1 MAVPYA
7 LYNQRSTNSVG
18 PARPR
23 CEPLTKDGPNRS
35 QKMRIIVV
43 IPCFNEEDGLKL
55 VLEGVPIHIQGAT
68 SIQTLVVD
76 DGSTDQTAEVAKLNG
91 VDYLLRLPTN
101 RGLGAAFEEGLKTAC
116 ALGADIIVNIDGDNQ
131 YPAEQIERLVQPIMG
146 SNAAFVVGC
155 RDLTVSDTYSPIK
168 RLLHRTLTLWLSKL
182 IGIDIEDPVSGF
194 KAMTADVAKNLI
206 GINRFS
212 HTLDNLVW
220 CNYSGVPIET
230 MIVKP
235 NPKVRDSRLAKSN
248 FHFLRRQ
255 MASLISALCFWR
267 PVFLFNVMAAVC
279 LLIVVLPNLFRVIY
293 YLNYVQEAA
302 VQFKMGSGLAV
313 VLGSILTA
321 LFFLAAFIF
330 SLLGKYRTNLTQ
342 QNRILQ
348 GLSVSSGDYWR
359 QITLFQRTTRAHDDH
374 PVYTRVSLQSGVDR
388 PRSNP

>member
-1 MAVPYA
+1 M
-7 LYNQRSTNSVG
+7 
-18 PARPR
+18 
-23 CEPLTKDGPNRS
+23 TKDGPNRS